1 MFTNM
6 HWTDKVVNHITTK
19 IFFFKPSQLLYIL
32 NYNLIVGITMNDK
45 IILGLPKGSLN
56 NVKRGNTYQLF
67 VDAGYE
73 VKGYEPGD
81 ESYEIDIL
89 NDEDI
94 VAFITRPQSTPV
106 ELNRGMVD
114 IAIVGED
121 WVKEESV
128 LRQTNTVKIG
138 DLDYGKT
145 RLIVAVPKE
154 APYDNLSDFFRA
166 NKDRKT
172 PILCFTEYPNLTRKF
187 IMENEV
193 YQELYGD
200 AVPFVQ
206 VRGLTDGDN
215 EMVQVINSDGATEV
229 YIAKGADFIVDNTQ
243 TGSSL
248 RKAGLKE
255 IETILHSSAG
265 LYASEKCSE
274 EKLAKAQ
281 MIYEQLLGAIT
292 AKKYFDVKFNIANT
306 KIEEVS
312 NYLIDNKLCA
322 DEPTITP
329 GSDFSQINV
338 LIPKAKFPEMVDA
351 IKGFEATSIIRND
364 LKQLVE

>member
-1 MFTNM
+1 
-6 HWTDKVVNHITTK
+6 
-19 IFFFKPSQLLYIL
+19 
-32 NYNLIVGITMNDK
+32 MNEK

-56 NVKRGNTYQLF
+56 NVNRGNTYQLF

-73 VKGYEPGD
+73 VRGYEPGN
-81 ESYEIDIL
+81 ESYEINIL
-89 NDEDI
+89 NDDEI
-94 VAFITRPQSTPV
+94 KAFLTRPQSPV

-121 WVKEESV
+121 WIKEESV
-128 LRQTNTVKIG
+128 LRETNTVKIG
-138 DLDYGKT
+138 DLDYGQT
-145 RLIVAVPKE
+145 RLIVAVPNDS
-154 APYDNLSDFFRA
+154 PYKNLSDFFRA

-172 PILCFTEYPNLTRKF
+172 PILCFTEYPNLTRKH

-193 YQELYGD
+193 YQEIYGD

-229 YIAKGADFIVDNTQ
+229 YIAKGADLIVDNTQ

-248 RKAGLKE
+248 KKAGLKE
-255 IETILHSSAG
+255 LETILHSSAG
-265 LYASEKCSE
+265 LYAGVSCTGEKMD
-274 EKLAKAQ
+274 KAQ
-281 MIYEQLLGAIT
+281 MIYKQLFGAIT
-292 AKKYFDVKFNIANT
+292 AKKYFDVKFNIANS

-338 LIPKAKFPEMVDA
+338 LIPKAKFPEMIDA
-351 IKGFEATSIIRND
+351 IKGFDATSIIRND

>member
-1 MFTNM
+1 
-6 HWTDKVVNHITTK
+6 
-19 IFFFKPSQLLYIL
+19 
-32 NYNLIVGITMNDK
+32 MNEK

-56 NVKRGNTYQLF
+56 NVNRGNTHQLF

-73 VKGYEPGD
+73 VRGYEPGN

-94 VAFITRPQSTPV
+94 VAYLTRPQSTPV

-121 WVKEESV
+121 WIKEESV
-128 LRQTNTVKIG
+128 LRPTKTVKIG
-138 DLDYGKT
+138 DLDYGQT
-145 RLIVAVPKE
+145 RLIVAVPNDS
-154 APYDNLSDFFRA
+154 PYNSLSDLFRA

-229 YIAKGADFIVDNTQ
+229 YIAKGADLIVDNTQ

-265 LYASEKCSE
+265 LYAGVSCTGEKME
-274 EKLAKAQ
+274 KAQ
-281 MIYEQLLGAIT
+281 MIFKQLFGAIT
-292 AKKYFDVKFNIANT
+292 AKRFFDVKFNIANS
-306 KIEEVS
+306 KIESVT
-312 NYLIDNKLCA
+312 NYLIENKLCA

-329 GSDFSQINV
+329 GSDFSQVNV
-338 LIPKAKFPEMVDA
+338 LIPKSKFPEMVDS
-351 IKGFEATSIIRND
+351 IKGFDATSIIRND
-364 LKQLVE
+364 LKQLIE

>member
-1 MFTNM
+1 M
-6 HWTDKVVNHITTK
+6 K
-19 IFFFKPSQLLYIL
+19 
-32 NYNLIVGITMNDK
+32 DK

-56 NVKRGNTYQLF
+56 NVKRGNTHQLF

-81 ESYEIDIL
+81 ESYEITISNDDDI
-89 NDEDI
+89 I
-94 VAFITRPQSTPV
+94 AFLTRPQSTPV

-121 WVKEESV
+121 WIKEESV
-128 LRQTNTVKIG
+128 LRKTNTVKIG
-138 DLDYGKT
+138 DLGYGQT
-145 RLIVAVPKE
+145 RLIVAVPNDS
-154 APYDNLSDFFRA
+154 PYNSLSEFFDA
-166 NKDRKT
+166 NRDRTT
-172 PILCFTEYPNLTRKF
+172 PILCFTEYPNLTRKH

-193 YQELYGD
+193 YREIYGD

-229 YIAKGADFIVDNTQ
+229 YIAKGADLIVDNTQ

-248 RKAGLKE
+248 KKAGLKE
-255 IETILHSSAG
+255 LETILHSSAG
-265 LYASEKCSE
+265 LYAGVSCTG
-274 EKLAKAQ
+274 EKLEKAK

-292 AKKYFDVKFNIANT
+292 AKKYFDVKFNIANN

-312 NYLIDNKLCA
+312 AYLIDNELCA

-351 IKGFEATSIIRND
+351 IKGFDATSIIRND
-364 LKQLVE
+364 LKQLIE

>member
-1 MFTNM
+1 
-6 HWTDKVVNHITTK
+6 
-19 IFFFKPSQLLYIL
+19 
-32 NYNLIVGITMNDK
+32 MNEK

-56 NVKRGNTYQLF
+56 NVNRGNTHQLF

-73 VKGYEPGD
+73 VRGYEPGN

-94 VAFITRPQSTPV
+94 VAYLTRPQSTPV

-121 WVKEESV
+121 WIKEESV
-128 LRQTNTVKIG
+128 LRPTKTVKIG
-138 DLDYGKT
+138 DLDYGQT
-145 RLIVAVPKE
+145 RLIVAVPNDS
-154 APYDNLSDFFRA
+154 PYNSLSDLFRA

-229 YIAKGADFIVDNTQ
+229 YIAKGADLIVDNTQ

-265 LYASEKCSE
+265 LYAGVSCTGEKM
-274 EKLAKAQ
+274 EKAE
-281 MIYEQLLGAIT
+281 MIFKQLFGAIT
-292 AKKYFDVKFNIANT
+292 AKKFFDVKFNIANS
-306 KIEEVS
+306 KIESVT
-312 NYLIDNKLCA
+312 NYLIENKLCA
-322 DEPTITP
+322 DEPTITQ
-329 GSDFSQINV
+329 GSDFSQVNV
-338 LIPKAKFPEMVDA
+338 LIPKSKFPEMVDA
-351 IKGFEATSIIRND
+351 IKGFDATSIIRND
-364 LKQLVE
+364 LKQLIE